1 MGIENEVFYNLCQN
15 YRHAKDN
22 SDVCNHYYSLIK
34 YIDESLRQQLALKE
48 LENKT
53 LRGALTMMAE
63 DGWLSCGVEGLDEV
77 QQKVYDIYIQPPVT
91 TEHLQAWLKEQIGE
105 PIAVT
110 KDNGLILKYG
120 FDDLPVNTNLHAV
133 KE

>member
-1 MGIENEVFYNLCQN
+1 MVTHRFSTEKLSASETKVVI
-15 YRHAKDN
+15 AM
-22 SDVCNHYYSLIK
+22 SDELTT
-34 YIDESLRQQLALKE
+34 LRQQLVLKE

-53 LRGALTMMAE
+53 LREALTMMAE
-63 DGWLSCGVEGLDEV
+63 DGWLSCGVEGLDKV
-77 QQKVYDIYIQPPVT
+77 QQKVYDIYLQPPVT

>member
-1 MGIENEVFYNLCQN
+1 MDIIDRFSTEKLSASETKVVI
-15 YRHAKDN
+15 AM
-22 SDVCNHYYSLIK
+22 SDELTT
-34 YIDESLRQQLALKE
+34 LRQQLVLKE
-48 LENKT
+48 LENNT
-53 LRGALTMMAE
+53 LRGALTMIAE

-77 QQKVYDIYIQPPVT
+77 QQKVYDIYVQPPVT